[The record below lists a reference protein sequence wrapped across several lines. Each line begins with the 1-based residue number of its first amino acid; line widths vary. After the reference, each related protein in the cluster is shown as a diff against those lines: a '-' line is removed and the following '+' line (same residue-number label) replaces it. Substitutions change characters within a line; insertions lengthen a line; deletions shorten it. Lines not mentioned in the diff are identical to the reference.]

1 MNSTTRIKICGISTL
16 DAMHSAAD
24 AGADYVG
31 FVHWA
36 KSPRFIEIES
46 AGALAEGLPA
56 TTTPVSL
63 FVDAPIEQMLTSPFE
78 WIQLHGR
85 EDETTCRRLREAGH
99 RIIRG
104 FHFSPEAVERW
115 NACPDVD
122 RLLVDGSRIGGTG
135 ETFDHDALRRVMPST
150 STPLLVAGGLH
161 DGNVANAIRATGC
174 WGVDVSSGVEAS
186 RGTKDAARIRS
197 FCAAVREADAG
208 MI

>member
-1 MNSTTRIKICGISTL
+1 MFRIKICGISTL
-16 DAMHSAAD
+16 DAMHSAAE

-36 KSPRFIEIES
+36 NSPRFIEIES

-104 FHFSPEAVERW
+104 FHFSPEVVERW
-115 NACPDVD
+115 DACPDVD

-150 STPLLVAGGLH
+150 STPLLVAGGLD
-161 DGNVANAIRATGC
+161 DGNVANAIRGTGC
-174 WGVDVSSGVEAS
+174 WGVDVSSGVEVS
-186 RGTKDAARIRS
+186 RGTKDSARIRS

>member
-1 MNSTTRIKICGISTL
+1 MKRTTRIKICGITTA
-16 DAMHSAAD
+16 DAMHCAAE
-24 AGADYVG
+24 AGADHLG
-31 FVHWA
+31 FVHWP
-36 KSPRFIEIES
+36 KSPRFIEIEQA
-46 AGALAEGLPA
+46 AGLAAGLPDRV
-56 TTTPVSL
+56 TPVSL
-63 FVDAPIEQMLTSPFE
+63 FVDATIEQMVSTPFE

-85 EDETTCRRLREAGH
+85 EDEATCRRLREAGH

-115 NACPDVD
+115 DACPDVD

-135 ETFDHDALRRVMPST
+135 EPFDHDALRTVVPST

-161 DGNVANAIRATGC
+161 AGNVGNAIRTTGC

-197 FCAAVREADAG
+197 FCEAVREADAG
-208 MI
+208 VV